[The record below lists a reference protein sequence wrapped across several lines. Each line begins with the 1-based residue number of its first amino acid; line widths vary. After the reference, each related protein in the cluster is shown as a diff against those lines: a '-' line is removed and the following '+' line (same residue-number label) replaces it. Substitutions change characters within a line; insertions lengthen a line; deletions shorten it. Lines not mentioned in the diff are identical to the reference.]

1 MSSDVPRLLSG
12 SNVLTTLLASTR
24 KIAGFEGSGDMVCP
38 SVAATP
44 RLATIETVAAPAAWP
59 RNFRREIPRARSDGF
74 IRCFISTSPLNE
86 TQASLRAHFV
96 SPSRGVHRDL
106 CAEGALPGEKAT
118 PDVFDLGIQQTEK
131 CFP

>member
-12 SNVLTTLLASTR
+12 SNVLTTLLASKR

-74 IRCFISTSPLNE
+74 IRCFTLASPLNE
-86 TQASLRAHFV
+86 TQAALRARFV
-96 SPSRGVHRDL
+96 SPSFAVRAIFAQRGSFWR
-106 CAEGALPGEKAT
+106 EGHP
-118 PDVFDLGIQQTEK
+118 
-131 CFP
+131 